1 MAKTQNNNPQ
11 TTDPNN
17 PSTIGKAGNQGG
29 IPENLSNI
37 QPNPQTADNAN
48 TNPPTQQT
56 NNNNNNTNTVTV
68 TENPT
73 SDQPKVTTGG
83 KPPIKAIR
91 LNTKYLKIEI
101 TDPNILEEVNTEN
114 KYATNLPFVGLQITI
129 NRKGGRHYII
139 TQDRKEVDR
148 EIVSGVSRKEIE
160 GDQESGLETIEF
172 FETDRNQQ

>member
-1 MAKTQNNNPQ
+1 MAKQTNNPQ
-11 TTDPNN
+11 ATNPNN
-17 PSTIGKAGNQGG
+17 PSTIGNTGNQGG
-29 IPENLSNI
+29 IPENLANV
-37 QPNPQTADNAN
+37 QPSPQTADNATV
-48 TNPPTQQT
+48 TNPSTGQT
-56 NNNNNNTNTVTV
+56 LV
-68 TENPT
+68 
-73 SDQPKVTTGG
+73 GG

-91 LNTKYLKIEI
+91 LNTKFLKIEI

-160 GDQESGLETIEF
+160 GDEENGQGVIEF
-172 FETDRNQQ
+172 FETDRGGNQ